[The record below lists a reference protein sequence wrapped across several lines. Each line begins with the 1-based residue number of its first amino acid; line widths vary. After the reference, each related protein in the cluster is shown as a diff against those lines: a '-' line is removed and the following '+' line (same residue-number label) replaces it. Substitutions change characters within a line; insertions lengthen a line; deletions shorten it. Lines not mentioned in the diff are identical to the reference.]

1 MDFHQVHECTLTSLL
16 VREEG
21 SKRSTE
27 RDIVGLSGDSR
38 LVYMSAQ
45 ADLDDHLTLNR
56 AMLKRYALFLRNRNN
71 LTNYILSITLCIS

>member
-16 VREEG
+16 VREEEG

-27 RDIVGLSGDSR
+27 RDIVGLSGESR

-45 ADLDDHLTLNR
+45 ADLDDHLTLSR
-56 AMLKRYALFLRNRNN
+56 AMLKRYVQV
-71 LTNYILSITLCIS
+71 